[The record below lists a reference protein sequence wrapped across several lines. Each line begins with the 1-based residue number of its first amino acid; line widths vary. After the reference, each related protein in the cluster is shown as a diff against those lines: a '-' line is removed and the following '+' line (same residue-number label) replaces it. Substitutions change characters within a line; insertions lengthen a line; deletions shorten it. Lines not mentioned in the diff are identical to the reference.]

1 MSHVRHYL
9 LCARDRR
16 RDVADGFRRHCARNA
31 AQNLIN
37 AQNIDSIRAFAT
49 STFSARRRFE
59 PPRDVQAAPKW
70 LRGGGLRARN
80 RL

>member
-1 MSHVRHYL
+1 MSSGRHYL

-16 RDVADGFRRHCARNA
+16 RDIADGFRRHRARNA

-37 AQNIDSIRAFAT
+37 AQNIDSIRSFT
-49 STFSARRRFE
+49 PSTFSARRRFT
-59 PPRDVQAAPKW
+59 PLRDMPGVPKW
-70 LRGGGLRARN
+70 LRGGGAKARN

>member
-1 MSHVRHYL
+1 MRHYL

-16 RDVADGFRRHCARNA
+16 RDVADGFRRYSLRNA

-49 STFSARRRFE
+49 STFSARSRFE
-59 PPRDVQAAPKW
+59 PPHDVPATPKW
-70 LRGGGLRARN
+70 LRGGGLMARN